1 MIIALD
7 KQINDLIAL
16 FTARLWTSNV
26 RQFYGRIFRNEVNY
40 GYTVKVQPLYYSNQI
55 NAEAIEVLKNDLVD
69 AQCFFDVLPN
79 SKNINGLIEQD
90 IRLMWMVD
98 LLKLYPALSRNE
110 ATETFYNDVE
120 EWISNTNFEL
130 IGSVQGAQG
139 FKDYQ
144 WSEDA
149 LSDLQNNYLFRF
161 DLKLFYIN
169 NIC

>member
-1 MIIALD
+1 MINALD

-16 FTARLWTSNV
+16 FTARLWISNV
-26 RQFYGRIFRNEVNY
+26 RQFYGRIFRNEVSY
-40 GYTVKVQPLYYSNQI
+40 EYSVKVQPLYYSSQV

-79 SKNINGLIEQD
+79 STIKNGLIEQD
-90 IRLMWMVD
+90 VRLMWMVD
-98 LLKLYPALSRNE
+98 LLKLYPTLSRNE

-120 EWISNTNFEL
+120 ELINNTNFEL